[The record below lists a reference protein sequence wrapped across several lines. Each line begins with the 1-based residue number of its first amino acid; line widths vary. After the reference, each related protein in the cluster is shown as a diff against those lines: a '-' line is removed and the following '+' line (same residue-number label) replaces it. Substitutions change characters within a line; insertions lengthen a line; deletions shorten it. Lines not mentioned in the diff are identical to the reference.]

1 MELDGRP
8 GALGSGAGWL
18 QGARRVETAGADRDE
33 QAPRTEEE
41 CARPRLRLRR
51 YGETAEAGSPGGAA
65 AAARVNSPMRAAN
78 GFPSGA
84 PLRSA
89 SGQHRTTPGVDDRRA
104 NGTPDRLR
112 SGHRSER
119 RRPPVGRREAAMLLR
134 AQAGAARGTAASSTG
149 PPARRYAENDR
160 RGRYSLRQA
169 KRRARYVDDDDD
181 DDDSD
186 ESFTRTGSA
195 ENGGIGQP
203 RYALRNHTSHGAEK
217 RIRRFSVSSSASSGR
232 SRHRSRSRPT
242 RSRRYEEPSFD
253 DDEEACSSEEVDALF
268 AAEEARELQEAE
280 ELERTV
286 KLDDDASGSVS
297 EKAED
302 SESDDREDDD
312 FRYLEPRRSKRHR
325 QSVKRW
331 TPLAA
336 NGREPAVGQRDAR
349 RNRRADRWEARDV
362 LARSLRPFSARGMR
376 YDADSDSMSE
386 ASDEV
391 AWNRR
396 EKRRLAALYEGIA
409 PINMDMGGTA
419 SGGLAS
425 RSPQGRMQPERL
437 RANALEPLRVDPHLT
452 WDRVGGLEHH
462 VRALKEMVFL
472 PLVYPEFFQ
481 RFQSEPPRGVL
492 FYGPPGT
499 GKTLVARTLAAT
511 CAAASGAR
519 VAFFMRNGADCLS
532 KWVGEAE
539 RQLRLTFEAARAH
552 QPSIIFFDEI
562 DGLAPVRSSKQDQ
575 IHSSIVST
583 LLGLMDGLEA
593 RGQIIVIGAT
603 NRIDAIDPALRRPGR
618 FDRELVF
625 GLPNREARRAILQIH
640 TRNWRP
646 PPSVDLLDRLAASTV
661 GFGGADLRSLCSE
674 AALQALRRR
683 YPQIYDS
690 ADKLLIDPEQVQVTE
705 LDFEAATRE
714 LVPSA
719 HRSAM
724 VQARPLDAAHER
736 LLRDTLHAALQLLD
750 AERIAHSLRSG
761 RRFLLHGPPGNGQMA
776 LARAIAHHL
785 ETLRLHTIDLLSL
798 QADPVARS
806 PQEALQ
812 VIVRE
817 ALRSAPSIL
826 LVPHLEL
833 YLDGANEALRMSL
846 EVALKDLPADVPVLV
861 LAAADQ
867 DLSGYVESDTALPT
881 AAEEVDAVESWIRL
895 FYDGPHAVMRIA
907 PPSAAARER
916 LLAPLVR
923 EAASSPSTDAAPG
936 ATSPRAGAPAEV
948 LAKVPPPVPPPPSAA
963 ELERRR
969 RLEERALRE
978 FRLTMRD
985 FVESLLSDKKYRP
998 FWQPV
1003 QERDAPDYYEIVQQP
1018 MDLSRLLQHI
1028 DDRRIQT
1035 LSELVA
1041 AFELIAQNALAYNSE
1056 RDERGLRI
1064 RSKATALVDLVH
1076 RWADLVTDPEENEH
1090 ESEVI
1095 RQCEAIVL
1103 RRRAETAQQAEQRR
1117 RTRSS
1122 GDAGVLSFE
1131 EAAALERAARRA
1143 YRNRERVVAEERQDE
1158 GEDAVSG
1165 DDDRQRSEA
1174 EAALRH
1180 RGEDTAAMTTVPS
1193 DALTEGDDIGGADAE
1208 GAARAMEAATPPPD
1222 AELSALSSPAE
1233 AVRLPSEEHIV
1244 AVVGA
1249 AVHVSEG
1256 SSTEALLR
1264 WRAELSHWLH
1274 QVHAKSADRVAV
1286 LESLQRRIELGQADA
1301 MERRA

>member
-1 MELDGRP
+1 MVLNGRP
-8 GALGSGAGWL
+8 GALGSGAGWT
-18 QGARRVETAGADRDE
+18 QGARQVEAAGADRDK
-33 QAPRTEEE
+33 QAPQVDEEY
-41 CARPRLRLRR
+41 ARPRLRLRR
-51 YGETAEAGSPGGAA
+51 YEESAEAGSPGGAA
-65 AAARVNSPMRAAN
+65 AATRVSSPMRTAN
-78 GFPSGA
+78 GFPSDV

-89 SGQHRTTPGVDDRRA
+89 SGQQHTTPGMGDRRV

-134 AQAGAARGTAASSTG
+134 AQVGAAHGTAASSTG
-149 PPARRYAENDR
+149 PPARQYAENDR

-169 KRRARYVDDDDD
+169 KRHARYVD

-186 ESFTRTGSA
+186 ESFTRTGGA

-217 RIRRFSVSSSASSGR
+217 RVCRFSVSSSASSGR

-242 RSRRYEEPSFD
+242 RSRRYEEPSFN

-297 EKAED
+297 EKADD

-312 FRYLEPRRSKRHR
+312 FRYLEPRRSKRYR

-336 NGREPAVGQRDAR
+336 NGREPAVGQRDAQ

-362 LARSLRPFSARGMR
+362 LTRSLRPFSARGVR

-425 RSPQGRMQPERL
+425 RSPQGHMQPDRL

-583 LLGLMDGLEA
+583 LLGLMDGLET
-593 RGQIIVIGAT
+593 RGQIVVIGAT

-640 TRNWRP
+640 TRNWQP
-646 PPSVDLLDRLAASTV
+646 PLSVDLLDRLAAGTV

-690 ADKLLIDPEQVQVTE
+690 TDKLLIDPEQVQVTE
-705 LDFEAATRE
+705 PDFEAATRD

-736 LLRDTLHAALQLLD
+736 LLRDTLHAALQLLG
-750 AERIAHSLRSG
+750 AERVAHSLRSG

-776 LARAIAHHL
+776 LARAIAHHV
-785 ETLRLHTIDLLSL
+785 ETLRLHAIDLLSL

-867 DLSGYVESDTALPT
+867 DLSGYVERDTALPT
-881 AAEEVDAVESWIRL
+881 AADEADVVESWIRL

-923 EAASSPSTDAAPG
+923 EAASSPSTTAAPG
-936 ATSPRAGAPAEV
+936 AAPPKAGAPAEV
-948 LAKVPPPVPPPPSAA
+948 LAKVPPPAPPPPSAA
-963 ELERRR
+963 EVERRR

-1003 QERDAPDYYEIVQQP
+1003 QERDAPDYHEIVQQP

-1041 AFELIAQNALAYNSE
+1041 AFELIAQNALAYNSQRE
-1056 RDERGLRI
+1056 ERGLRI

-1095 RQCEAIVL
+1095 RQCEAIVQ
-1103 RRRAETAQQAEQRR
+1103 RRRAETIQQAEQRR

-1131 EAAALERAARRA
+1131 EAAALERAARCV

-1158 GEDAVSG
+1158 GEDAVSS
-1165 DDDRQRSEA
+1165 DVDRQRAEA
-1174 EAALRH
+1174 EAARRRR
-1180 RGEDTAAMTTVPS
+1180 RGEDTAAMTTVVS
-1193 DALTEGDDIGGADAE
+1193 DAPTEGDYIGGADEE
-1208 GAARAMEAATPPPD
+1208 GATRTMEAAAAPPPD
-1222 AELSALSSPAE
+1222 AELSAMLPLTE

-1244 AVVGA
+1244 AVVDA

-1256 SSTEALLR
+1256 SSAEALLR

-1274 QVHAKSADRVAV
+1274 QGHAESADRVAV
-1286 LESLQRRIELGQADA
+1286 LESLQRRIELGNADA